1 MKKIL
6 FAIFPLFLGL
16 SALADE
22 VPYATALSVAKQFM
36 ETEDLTLEWDGS
48 GLQDGTAGAPA
59 FYVFNVKGGG
69 WVIVSGEDCATPI
82 LAYNDTGAFK
92 HEGMPSNL
100 RWWMG
105 SMQKDI
111 LQARIDG
118 VKATEAVRD
127 RWANP
132 ARIKTRAGGKVQ
144 LTTAKWDQGSPYNN
158 YLKNYVF
165 TSKTATS
172 GVNNLATGCVATAMA
187 ITLRYHK
194 WPEHGTGTIPSYTT
208 YSNNYYVSGANI
220 EDHVYDWDNMPLTY
234 YSSTTAQKNAVA
246 QLMADC
252 GMMVEMDYGNLY
264 SGGSGAAS
272 EAIVPA
278 LTAYMGYSKSAVLRY
293 RQYYTAEEWMRM
305 IVDDIDNCGP
315 ILYSGTDVG
324 SSGQDAGHQFVCDGY
339 DTAEGKISINWGWS
353 GDSDG
358 FFTLTLAMGQ
368 YTFDSGQSAV
378 FGLVPDKDGSSTE
391 ADPEL
396 MMGASGNTG
405 GLKLDSGSFAT
416 GKTFTLS
423 ANYLWNYGNSSHTW
437 SYKAVLVDKNGAW
450 KEDLSSTRNLSIGAY
465 SGSRISSLSC
475 SVKSTL
481 ALGDR
486 VAIWYKKGNDWVPVS
501 YDRSDIAHIWEYAYV
516 DACFIKVPENCSAGD
531 RYYFTLIQGNKGI
544 SSLTWY
550 YDGSATSA
558 DSVKLTAGT
567 HTVSADITFTDGS
580 TETITQKIVV
590 K

>member
-6 FAIFPLFLGL
+6 FAIFPLFLSL
-16 SALADE
+16 SAFADE
-22 VPYATALSVAKQFM
+22 VPYAAALSVAKQFM
-36 ETEDLTLEWDGS
+36 ETEDLTLVWDGS

-118 VKATEAVRD
+118 VKASEAVRN
-127 RWANP
+127 RWASP

-144 LTTAKWDQGSPYNN
+144 LSTAKWDQLAPYNN
-158 YLKNYVF
+158 HLKNFVF
-165 TSKTATS
+165 RSKTSTTGIS
-172 GVNNLATGCVATAMA
+172 NLYTGCVATAMA
-187 ITLRYHK
+187 ITLKYHN

-208 YSNNYYVSGANI
+208 DSYGYYVTGANI
-220 EDHVYDWDNMPLTY
+220 EDHVYDWDNMLDSY
-234 YSSTTAQKNAVA
+234 LGSSNSTQKDAVA

-252 GMMVEMDYGNLY
+252 GMMVEMDY
-264 SGGSGAAS
+264 STGGSGALS
-272 EAIVPA
+272 QDIIPA
-278 LTAYMGYSKSAVLRY
+278 LAEYMGYSKSAVLRY
-293 RQYYTAEEWMRM
+293 REYYSAEEWMRM
-305 IVDDIDNCGP
+305 IAEEIDNDRP
-315 ILYSGTDVG
+315 VLYSGVDNS

-339 DTAEGKISINWGWS
+339 DMAEGKISINWGWS
-353 GDSDG
+353 GSSNG
-358 FFTLTLAMGQ
+358 FYTLSLAMGA
-368 YTFDSGQSAV
+368 YTFDSNQDAI
-378 FGLVPDKDGSSTE
+378 FGLEPDREGSSTGS
-391 ADPEL
+391 DPEL
-396 MMGASGNTG
+396 VMGYS
-405 GLKLDSGSFAT
+405 SGSSLNGVKISGTFAT

-423 ANYLWNYGNSSHTW
+423 GGVFWNMDTSSHTFTI
-437 SYKAVLVDKNGAW
+437 KAVLVDKDGNW
-450 KEDLSSTRNLSIGAY
+450 KQDLSGTRNLTIGSY
-465 SGSRISSLSC
+465 GGTTMSSLSC
-475 SVKSTL
+475 SVTSAL

-486 VAIWYKKGNDWVPVS
+486 VALWYKTGSGWAPVA
-501 YDRSDIAHIWEYAYV
+501 YDHSDIARIWEYAYV
-516 DACFIKVPENCSAGD
+516 DACFIKVADSYTAGD
-531 RYYFTLIQGNKGI
+531 RYYFHLVQGNKGI
-544 SSLTWY
+544 SSLTWS

-567 HTVSADITFTDGS
+567 HTVSATITFTDGS

>member
-36 ETEDLTLEWDGS
+36 ETEDLTLVWDGS
-48 GLQDGTAGAPA
+48 GLQDDTAGAPA

-132 ARIKTRAGGKVQ
+132 VRIKTRAGGKVQ

-165 TSKTATS
+165 RSKTATS
-172 GVNNLATGCVATAMA
+172 GISNLYTGCVATAMA
-187 ITLRYHK
+187 ITLKYHG

-208 YSNNYYVSGANI
+208 SSYGYYVTGANI
-220 EDHVYDWDNMPLTY
+220 EEHVYDWDNMLMSY
-234 YSSTTAQKNAVA
+234 RGSSTTAQKNAVA

-252 GMMVEMDYGNLY
+252 GMMVQMDY
-264 SGGSGAAS
+264 STGGSGAFS
-272 EAIVPA
+272 ESIVPA
-278 LTAYMGYSKSAVLRY
+278 LTEYMGYSKAAVLRY
-293 RQYYTAEEWMRM
+293 RENYSAEEWINM
-305 IVDDIDNCGP
+305 IVEDIDNGRP
-315 ILYSGTDVG
+315 VIYSGVDEG

-353 GDSDG
+353 GDGDG
-358 FFTLTLAMGQ
+358 FYTLSLAMGT

-378 FGLVPDKDGSSTE
+378 FGLEPDRDGSSTE

-396 MMGASGNTG
+396 IMGYNSGSSVN
-405 GLKLDSGSFAT
+405 GLKVSGTVAKGSS
-416 GKTFTLS
+416 FTLS
-423 ANYLWNYGNSSHTW
+423 AGVLWNYGTSSHTW
-437 SYKAVLVDKNGAW
+437 TVKAVLVDKNGNR
-450 KEDLSSTRNLSIGAY
+450 KQDLSGTRSLTISSYG
-465 SGSRISSLSC
+465 GTTLSSLSC
-475 SVKSTL
+475 SVTSDL

-486 VAIWYKKGNDWVPVS
+486 VALWYKSGSDWAPVR
-501 YDRSDIAHIWEYAYV
+501 YDRSDLARIWEYAYV

-531 RYYFTLIQGNKGI
+531 RYYFTLIQGNTGI
-544 SSLTWY
+544 RSLTWS

-567 HTVSADITFTDGS
+567 HTVSAAITFTDGS
-580 TETITQKIVV
+580 TETIIQKIVV